1 MALLVRMTLGA
12 ARLGGGRGAGWS
24 AARGAPPPRD
34 KEARSRQA
42 EMSERADALAL
53 PSGGD
58 RAVFGLVTP

>member
-1 MALLVRMTLGA
+1 MISQDFQKQVKGYGL
-12 ARLGGGRGAGWS
+12 

-58 RAVFGLVTP
+58 RAVFGLAIP